1 MSKHRKQKPLRTRLV
16 ARLSPALVLAALLIP
31 LTTLQSANAAQDAN
45 HPADA
50 NLWASA
56 ATCNAVEC
64 WWDFAETNLGY
75 FFSKQTD
82 GANRESVMELEVQSI
97 ATATTPA
104 QNWRVLLNDP
114 SAITVVDFYNG
125 TPRFWVG
132 PDIALQADAN
142 VPGVVAYNQQRAHN
156 LHPGTLDAFVTGPV
170 ARIHQIFTP
179 QITSTFLTAATQTDI
194 ANFGPDV
201 SAIGRIEFS
210 EPVTELQLGDIVPTP
225 DSTGCRVD
233 SLTDSGDAQRFDVIV
248 RGCSSL
254 TLNLMVVANSV
265 FGHAPGP
272 IADTYWTPIQP
283 YVPAQI
289 LAPPLPTG
297 GAQPSSGGSAPTP
310 SPTPTATV
318 TPSPSITPM
327 PTAQP
332 TTPAAEPVAAV
343 TPVATTSSSPT
354 PMISTPANV
363 EPEIVAPTNVAPTIV
378 EPVPENEAPT
388 VNQQPSSLTEVTRSI
403 TKQALSVLPEEN
415 PVPPNQATTDEN
427 QSVTSA
433 NQVPIAGEALTGDVG
448 ITGIIGINGVAGIIG
463 VTAITATIF
472 TAAIVFARRGRL
484 GANLRGW
491 RGRIRIRKPAF

>member
-16 ARLSPALVLAALLIP
+16 ARLSPALVLGALLIP

-97 ATATTPA
+97 ATPTTPA

-114 SAITVVDFYNG
+114 SAITVVDFYHG

-142 VPGVVAYNQQRAHN
+142 VPGVVAYNQQRAHD
-156 LHPGTLDAFVTGPV
+156 LHPGTLDASVTGPV
-170 ARIHQIFTP
+170 ARIHQVFTP
-179 QITSTFLTAATQTDI
+179 QVTSTFLTAATEADI
-194 ANFGPDV
+194 ANFGPDI

-210 EPVTELQLGDIVPTP
+210 EAVTELQLGDIVPTP

-233 SLTDSGDAQRFDVIV
+233 SITDSGDAQRYDVIV

-272 IADTYWTPIQP
+272 MSDSYWAPIQP

-289 LAPPLPTG
+289 LAPPLPMG

-310 SPTPTATV
+310 SSTPTAAV
-318 TPSPSITPM
+318 TPSPSVTPM
-327 PTAQP
+327 PTSQP
-332 TTPAAEPVAAV
+332 TTPAAEPVAVV

-363 EPEIVAPTNVAPTIV
+363 EPEIVAPTIVQPTIV
-378 EPVPENEAPT
+378 DTALNNEAPT
-388 VNQQPSSLTEVTRSI
+388 VNQQPSALTEVTRRV
-403 TKQALSVLPEEN
+403 TKQVLPVLPLETSASAIQAATEEK
-415 PVPPNQATTDEN
+415 
-427 QSVTSA
+427 QSVTA
-433 NQVPIAGEALTGDVG
+433 PEQAPVAGDATTGIAGAAEPTGVTA
-448 ITGIIGINGVAGIIG
+448 IT
-463 VTAITATIF
+463 VTAITATIL

-484 GANLRGW
+484 ITNLRGW
-491 RGRIRIRKPAF
+491 RGRIRVRKPAF